1 MSNEVKVAIIGLD
14 TSHSVA
20 FPRLMQA
27 PDCPAELKVEGLRAA
42 SCLRFP
48 TPFTTEETLDR
59 QQQQLEEWGI
69 KVTTVFDEAVEDCD
83 AIMIEIN
90 DPACHLEYFT
100 RCADFGKPIFLD
112 KPMADHIKNGRAIYD
127 LAKAKGLRVFS
138 ASSLRHVR
146 ELSEACVQ
154 MPSPLFV
161 STYGPLGKAPAGSWI
176 VWYGVHAFEMLQRAI
191 GRGAKSV
198 FAHKDKAGAVAVVE
212 YEDNRHGVVELMEN
226 GHSYA
231 GCLRGEKD
239 VFPFVVDMRW
249 AYTMQMREV
258 ARFFAGAEP
267 PLTLEDTLEVMA
279 MLDAAER
286 SSKSGKL
293 EAVRLS

>member
-1 MSNEVKVAIIGLD
+1 MSNAIKVAIIGLD
-14 TSHSVA
+14 TSHSVE
-20 FPRLMQA
+20 FPKLMQA
-27 PDCPAELKVEGLRAA
+27 PDCPEELKVEGVRAI
-42 SCLRFP
+42 SCLRFR
-48 TPFTTEETLDR
+48 TRFTSPEILDQR
-59 QQQQLEEWGI
+59 QRELEKWGVE
-69 KVTTVFDEAVEDCD
+69 VTMTFEKAVADCD

-90 DPACHLEYFT
+90 DPAYHLEYFT
-100 RCADFGKPIFLD
+100 KCADLGKPIFLD
-112 KPMADHIKNGRAIYD
+112 KPMADNIKNGRAIYD

-176 VWYGVHAFEMLQRAI
+176 VRYGVHAFEMLQRAI

-231 GCLRGEKD
+231 GCLRSEKD
-239 VFPFVVDMRW
+239 VSPFVVDMRF